1 MDNSILSVSFAE
13 SITHVELQF
22 INTFGDVFHGPM
34 LTFFLVEELR
44 VHRIYHHLHRS
55 HIQDTVMK
63 EGVKLGHMMKQE
75 EFITMDTV
83 TYIGRYFVPAILS
96 CPSMIFLAF
105 KYDRM
110 ES

>member
-1 MDNSILSVSFAE
+1 MDNLVLSVSFAK

-22 INTFGDVFHGPM
+22 INTFGNVIHGPM

-55 HIQDTVMK
+55 DIQDTVMK

-75 EFITMDTV
+75 KFIHMDTV
-83 TYIGRYFVPAILS
+83 TFIG
-96 CPSMIFLAF
+96 
-105 KYDRM
+105 
-110 ES
+110 